1 MKDVLLTTWQAGV
14 IGDVLRPFSPS
25 IMMEVRYGSM
35 TLMSGSAKKPSEV
48 AMVPLVRI
56 GGGISNGMLYTLI
69 MVDPDHPSPSRP
81 TQREQLLWLKTDI
94 PAGLSSA
101 FGNQVVEYMA
111 PNPRLGIHRYVIMLF
126 KQKQPLR
133 MLERVPLS
141 RDNFST
147 EAFTASLG
155 METAAA
161 VFFSC
166 GRERAPRSSSS
177 YRIYGERVMEHG

>member
-1 MKDVLLTTWQAGV
+1 
-14 IGDVLRPFSPS
+14 
-25 IMMEVRYGSM
+25 MMEVRYGSM
-35 TLMSGSAKKPSEV
+35 MLMSGSAKKPSEV

-56 GGGISNGMLYTLI
+56 GGGISNGMLYTL
-69 MVDPDHPSPSRP
+69 MVIK
-81 TQREQLLWLKTDI
+81 LLYFYHVLFNAKT
-94 PAGLSSA
+94 
-101 FGNQVVEYMA
+101 GNQVVEYMA

-166 GRERAPRSSSS
+166 GRERAPHSSSS